1 MALKDMMLG
10 TAIAALIAGGAVAQ
24 DTNTQSTEGD
34 APAAEEMEQSG
45 DDTGAST
52 EPTAETDAQDDMSTG
67 ETAETESEDGM
78 STESTAETETDTGTD
93 METGSADS
101 GMSADTDTAADDPAT
116 TDGGSDMEAE
126 APDADSEMAAE
137 SEAAEAPSSLSE
149 MTVGQVVGTSV
160 LGVDNEDVGEVD
172 YVIAQGDSVSFVIGI
187 GGFLGLGEYTVALP
201 ADQFSLNADGE
212 LKLSS
217 MTRADLEQQPEFDE
231 SEAESLPDDLRIGDL
246 S

>member
-24 DTNTQSTEGD
+24 DTNTQPTEGD
-34 APAAEEMEQSG
+34 APAVEEMEQSDG
-45 DDTGAST
+45 DTGAST
-52 EPTAETDAQDDMSTG
+52 ETTAETEAQDDMSTG
-67 ETAETESEDGM
+67 ETAETETEDGM
-78 STESTAETETDTGTD
+78 STESTAETDTGTD
-93 METGSADS
+93 METDSADG
-101 GMSADTDTAADDPAT
+101 GMGSDTDTAADDPAT

-126 APDADSEMAAE
+126 APDAGSEMAAE

-231 SEAESLPDDLRIGDL
+231 SEAESLPDDMRIGDL